1 MNCKVAI
8 ELAVFRQRWPHGGPL
23 LPLHLMCRLGD
34 PKVEETKLKKVGD
47 AFESEGTR
55 TNTTQKCGLQQITI
69 SERS

>member
-1 MNCKVAI
+1 MV
-8 ELAVFRQRWPHGGPL
+8 GPL